1 MRVLEFIAVCVVALL
16 LGIIFAKYFYHQAAW
31 LVTFEHFLGGD
42 AMLHF
47 FVGFL
52 LTFSLAVFLRLQRL
66 LVRWQLVYFVTVA
79 LLYGADEFL
88 QIWVPHRIVSWHD
101 LIYSMLGWLTALI
114 LWFVVTGLRRHVIK
128 SKLSNAT

>member
-1 MRVLEFIAVCVVALL
+1 LRMSEFMAFCVAALL
-16 LGIIFAKYFYHQAAW
+16 LGIVCAKYFYHQAAW
-31 LVTFEHFLGGD
+31 LVTFEHILGGD
-42 AMLHF
+42 AVLHF

-66 LVRWQLVYFVTVA
+66 LVRWQLVYFATVA

-101 LIYSMLGWLTALI
+101 LIYSMLGWSTALI
-114 LWFVVTGLRRHVIK
+114 LWFLLKGLQQHVIK